1 MVSKKCEFVR
11 LSSYMAFPD
20 LNTIKE
26 ALQMAGKIE
35 LYPQILETQEKL
47 LNMQKKITDL
57 ESENKNLREEL
68 EIKGQIVSE
77 RNVYWIEK
85 DGVKGGPFCTRCWD
99 DEHKP
104 IRLHKSEDSDRVH
117 CPKCNTVAK
126 SGIIHVSRPIY
137 HRKNSAM

>member
-1 MVSKKCEFVR
+1 MG
-11 LSSYMAFPD
+11 FPD
-20 LNTIKE
+20 LNTIKD

-47 LNMQKKITDL
+47 IEMQKKIVDL
-57 ESENKNLREEL
+57 ESENKRLREEL
-68 EIKGQIVSE
+68 EIKGQLVSE

-85 DGVKGGPFCTRCWD
+85 NGVRDGPFCTRCWD

-104 IRLHKSEDSDRVH
+104 IRLHKSEVSDRVH

-126 SGIIHVSRPIY
+126 SGTAHVFHPID
-137 HRKNSAM
+137 